1 MKIGV
6 PTGDHLGAR
15 RKAQLELK
23 QREPRSRMG
32 RWRERNKPEILLP
45 GGFDG
50 EGSGMAPGGE
60 LSNWEDEELLTDMGG
75 RGGVLG

>member
-1 MKIGV
+1 
-6 PTGDHLGAR
+6 
-15 RKAQLELK
+15 
-23 QREPRSRMG
+23 MG